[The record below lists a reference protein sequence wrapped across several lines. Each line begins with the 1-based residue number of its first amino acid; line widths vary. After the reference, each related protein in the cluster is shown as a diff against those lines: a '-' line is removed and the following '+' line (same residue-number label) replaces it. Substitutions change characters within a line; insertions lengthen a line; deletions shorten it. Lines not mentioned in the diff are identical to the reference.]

1 MKNSTFTLIHEII
14 SEYECPFTE
23 YEVHGFFTG
32 IVLLK
37 ISDTDLDKKILAFMD
52 IDDSSLPKSHELIEC
67 IRNDFK
73 AAKFNI
79 RQEGGGDYYSVSSS
93 LSEWTYY
100 FLIAFQTKN
109 SSDLDDHRVI
119 EILDVFDEISQLNQ
133 KYKIDDDNDVN
144 KESLNDI
151 NDFIEK
157 SVQYIFNKN
166 DDK

>member
-1 MKNSTFTLIHEII
+1 
-14 SEYECPFTE
+14 
-23 YEVHGFFTG
+23 
-32 IVLLK
+32 
-37 ISDTDLDKKILAFMD
+37 MD

-67 IRNDFK
+67 IRKDLK
-73 AAKFNI
+73 ATKLNI
-79 RQEGGGDYYSVSSS
+79 RQEGEGDYYSVSSS

-100 FLIAFQTKN
+100 FLIAFQTKS

-144 KESLNDI
+144 EESLNDI

>member
-1 MKNSTFTLIHEII
+1 MKNYTFTLIHEII
-14 SEYECPFTE
+14 SEYECPFTD

-32 IVLLK
+32 VVLLK

-52 IDDSSLPKSHELIEC
+52 IDDSSLPKSRKLIEC
-67 IRNDFK
+67 IRKDLK
-73 AAKFNI
+73 ATKLNI
-79 RQEGGGDYYSVSSS
+79 RQEGGDYYSVSSS

-144 KESLNDI
+144 EESLNDI

-157 SVQYIFNKN
+157 SVQYIFNKK